1 MEEEKEFIIKEVQ
14 ESNNLELIM
23 AVKTMIETYNK
34 IMAEKKR
41 V

>member
-34 IMAEKKR
+34 IMTEKKR